1 MALDKNTIL
10 NNAQRYAARGQI
22 EKAIEEWQKL
32 IHESP
37 NDANIYNTIGDL
49 YLKNNSIQEAVSAYL
64 KAGEIFYRAGFALK
78 TIALYKK
85 VNKIAPEN
93 IEVYLKL
100 GGLNAER
107 GLIGNARDDYLR
119 AARLYIKLGHNKQAV
134 AVYKKIAE
142 LEPENISVHQKI
154 AEMCLKEGLKRD
166 AAEEYSTIAEI
177 YLRQNDIK
185 EAEVFYNHALSNDRE
200 NKRATLGIG
209 TLRLKQDKLQ
219 DGINILEDILEKRP
233 DDVNTLNLFI
243 DAALKSGDY
252 EKVEK
257 SLRHL
262 ISLEPANIAHRERLG
277 YAYLKKGVFE
287 NAISEFRV
295 VLEDY
300 NQKQEYDKI
309 KKIIQDILQIDN
321 KNIDAHRMLIDVYE
335 KTGNEGG
342 KITEYLAIADIYVE
356 QAILDKAEN
365 IYKEVLKIDP
375 DNIEAKRRLDEIS
388 VKEEAKK
395 ESPKATIEAEK
406 PPLKEAPI
414 EKPAG
419 VVLQPFPKAEEKAL
433 SDEDAEKVEGY
444 YTEADVYLKYGLTNK
459 SIEQLELILAIKPDE
474 LKAHKK
480 LKDIFKIE
488 GNTNKAVDECIVI
501 SKLYEEKGDI
511 KRAEDIL
518 REALEIDQQNEMAIR
533 RLNNLSEP
541 SPAQPVQ
548 IKKPQQEI
556 TSEIEKSIPTV
567 ELSDMDLEGITPFIS
582 EERDEGGKPS
592 EEEIEHVVSEIPII
606 EPVDIQQ
613 EVTEAP
619 PEIPQAASK
628 VEYPEYSGNINERLA
643 EADFYAQ
650 QGLILEAQNIYERI
664 LSDQPDN
671 IEVKEKLDSLISSVK
686 KLEKGMPIS
695 EIKKEGKITEKK
707 GPTSFKV
714 FEKEDVGDDAFFD
727 LTEELK
733 GDIAAATEAS
743 PSKELRDMELS
754 DIFHEFKKGVKEY
767 LKDEDYET
775 HYNLGIAYREMGLI
789 NEAIGEFQLAI
800 KGPERFFDASS
811 MLALCFKEKGMH
823 QLAIN
828 QLKRAIDDPR
838 YNESEFLSLKYDLGV
853 IYEEIGQTGEAYN
866 AFMDAYAVDVNFR
879 DVAEK
884 IDMLKGGKPLEGLKK
899 AGEDGK
905 LSKASVDTEKAEIKI
920 DEKKAEIKKPIASQ
934 TVETAAGSDSKKGK
948 KGRISYI

>member
-10 NNAQRYAARGQI
+10 HNAQRYAARGQI

-119 AARLYIKLGHNKQAV
+119 AARLYLKEGHNKQAV

-154 AEMCLKEGLKRD
+154 AELCLKEGLKRD

-185 EAEVFYNHALSNDRE
+185 EAEVYYNQAISNDKE
-200 NKRATLGIG
+200 NKRAALGIG
-209 TLRLKQDKLQ
+209 NLRFKQDKLQ

-262 ISLEPANIAHRERLG
+262 ISLEPTNIAHHERLG

-287 NAISEFRV
+287 NAIFEFRV
-295 VLEDY
+295 VFEDY

-309 KKIIQDILQIDN
+309 KNIIQDVLQIDH

-388 VKEEAKK
+388 VKEEPKK
-395 ESPKATIEAEK
+395 ESPKATEEVEKPNAAIEAEK
-406 PPLKEAPI
+406 PPLKEPPI

-419 VVLQPFPKAEEKAL
+419 VVSQPLPKAEEKAL
-433 SDEDAEKVEGY
+433 SDEDAEKIEGY

-459 SIEQLELILAIKPDE
+459 SIEQLELILAIKSDE

-511 KRAEDIL
+511 KKAEDIL
-518 REALEIDQQNEMAIR
+518 REALEIDQQNEAVVR
-533 RLNNLSEP
+533 RLNDLSEP
-541 SPAQPVQ
+541 SPSQPVQ
-548 IKKPQQEI
+548 IKEPQQEI
-556 TSEIEKSIPTV
+556 TSEIEKDIPTV
-567 ELSDMDLEGITPFIS
+567 ELSDMDLEGITSFIS
-582 EERDEGGKPS
+582 EEREEVGKPS

-613 EVTEAP
+613 EVAEAP
-619 PEIPQAASK
+619 PEITQAESK
-628 VEYPEYSGNINERLA
+628 VEYPQYSGNIKETLA

-671 IEVKEKLDSLISSVK
+671 IEVKEKLDSLISSAK
-686 KLEKGMPIS
+686 KLEKKAPIA
-695 EIKKEGKITEKK
+695 EIKKEEKITEKQ
-707 GPTSFKV
+707 GATSFKV

-733 GDIAAATEAS
+733 GDIAAAPEAS
-743 PSKELRDMELS
+743 TSKELRDMELS

-828 QLKRAIDDPR
+828 QLKKAIDDPR
-838 YNESEFLSLKYDLGV
+838 YNETELLALKYDLGLV
-853 IYEEIGQTGEAYN
+853 YEEIGQTDESYS
-866 AFMDAYAVDVNFR
+866 AFMDVYAVDVNFR
-879 DVAEK
+879 DVAGK
-884 IDMLKGGKPLEGLKK
+884 VDMLKGGKSLEGLKK
-899 AGEDGK
+899 AGEDDK
-905 LSKASVDTEKAEIKI
+905 LTEV
-920 DEKKAEIKKPIASQ
+920 KKPFTSQ
-934 TVETAAGSDSKKGK
+934 AVETAARSDSKKGK
-948 KGRISYI
+948 KGKISYI